1 MSPQL
6 RSTVGKRFILLASAV
21 LLALQVVGCEWLN
34 NPEFWPAPGE
44 RPHVDS
50 PSTSGATSGNGIVN
64 GGGVRGAAPS
74 AGVAGLGKA
83 SGLGSG
89 GSGGGGVGGAGH

>member
-6 RSTVGKRFILLASAV
+6 RSTVRNRLILLVSAMS
-21 LLALQVVGCEWLN
+21 LALQVVGCDWLD

-44 RPHVDS
+44 RVSFASHG
-50 PSTSGATSGNGIVN
+50 TSGATSGNGIVN
-64 GGGVRGAAPS
+64 GGGVRGADPS
-74 AGVAGLGKA
+74 VGVAGLGKA
-83 SGLGSG
+83 SGLGNG

>member
-6 RSTVGKRFILLASAV
+6 RSTVGRRFILLASSV

-34 NPEFWPAPGE
+34 DPEFWPAPGE
-44 RPHVDS
+44 RVSFASHG
-50 PSTSGATSGNGIVN
+50 TSGATSGNGIVN

-74 AGVAGLGKA
+74 AGVSGQGKA